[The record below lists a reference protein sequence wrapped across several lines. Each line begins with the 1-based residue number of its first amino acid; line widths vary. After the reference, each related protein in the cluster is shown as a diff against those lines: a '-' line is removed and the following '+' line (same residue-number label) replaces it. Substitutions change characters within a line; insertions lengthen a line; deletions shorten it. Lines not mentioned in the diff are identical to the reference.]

1 MIEKCVIPKCRY
13 QIAAEFKPAYI
24 TGEDL
29 ESARVVFVTESGQE
43 IVLPAT
49 PQAWSRVKGSRLGG
63 KINDQRHSG
72 YDRLHNTNFVVCIS
86 PGNEANNNVEQVVA
100 VHRISR
106 STSDKFTELLDAKDT
121 KDVTV
126 EVDVTSGE
134 LRVTAYPPRT
144 RMQSLIAMV
153 RWLEA
158 VPVIKVGDVFNSGNS
173 SMRVKSANTDTVIVN
188 IVTHESNAP
197 TTVEAAIAEKQREI
211 AGASMQE

>member
-1 MIEKCVIPKCRY
+1 M
-13 QIAAEFKPAYI
+13 
-24 TGEDL
+24 
-29 ESARVVFVTESGQE
+29 
-43 IVLPAT
+43 
-49 PQAWSRVKGSRLGG
+49 
-63 KINDQRHSG
+63 
-72 YDRLHNTNFVVCIS
+72 CIS